1 MILSTG
7 SSSATRHLTDQARL
21 EPFFISTY
29 LPTTITKKIRLI
41 KGKTHSQK
49 SSQQVISVLFH
60 LRDISK
66 SIEREKTPPS
76 SSKYDLSGVNV
87 ARKMKKTST
96 ASYSTKDFCLWI
108 WWDSSCIIIISGCSN
123 NNNCYS
129 CYFLFLISC
138 CPQAACKI
146 FDSSYYQQLKQKNCS
161 PISAISFVKLRTLIH
176 SIDFL
181 QMYDAHL
188 VASPRA
194 VSRCTTRFM
203 TVQHSRKIPRG

>member
-1 MILSTG
+1 MDGLISVLHPLVLLNGCLTPHRQRLGASRVEGLSRDGTGNVPLHGPHMILSTG
-7 SSSATRHLTDQARL
+7 SSNATRHLTDQDLL

-96 ASYSTKDFCLWI
+96 ASYWTKDFCL
-108 WWDSSCIIIISGCSN
+108 
-123 NNNCYS
+123 
-129 CYFLFLISC
+129 
-138 CPQAACKI
+138 
-146 FDSSYYQQLKQKNCS
+146 
-161 PISAISFVKLRTLIH
+161 
-176 SIDFL
+176 
-181 QMYDAHL
+181 
-188 VASPRA
+188 
-194 VSRCTTRFM
+194 
-203 TVQHSRKIPRG
+203 